1 MPSDK
6 YETILHLMMYSSD
19 SLGVVADSRIKL
31 VTTEEEAVSSLFG
44 RNDSTEVKV
53 VKSPESARMLI

>member
-1 MPSDK
+1 
-6 YETILHLMMYSSD
+6 MMYSSD